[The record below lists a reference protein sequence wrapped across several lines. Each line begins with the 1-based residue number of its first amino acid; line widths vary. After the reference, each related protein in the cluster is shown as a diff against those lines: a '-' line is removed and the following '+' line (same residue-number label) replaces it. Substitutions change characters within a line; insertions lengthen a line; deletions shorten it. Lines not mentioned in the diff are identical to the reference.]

1 MNRAFFWSF
10 YFWGFLLLS
19 LLFKPA
25 FAANKD
31 YQLKPQKIAPNTYI
45 FEGYNQDFSFA
56 NGGNIVNTGFIITT
70 AGVVLI
76 NTGPS
81 QRYGEQ
87 MRAAI
92 ENLTDQPIVKVFISK
107 LHPDHYLGNQ
117 AFQDVP
123 IATLAQTIEGIK
135 TQGDMFTDN
144 MYRLVGYWMQG
155 TELIMPSLAVEPGRE
170 TIGDHELE
178 IIALNGHTPSDLLLL
193 DHTTGVL
200 FAGGVVFHN
209 RAPTTPHADLDHW
222 ITELETVQT
231 LPYKIIVPSH
241 GPVAHNSAPVQQT
254 LDYVTWLR
262 DSFQQAAAAG
272 LDMAEVLRLE
282 IPEQFRELAVLS
294 AEYPRSV
301 SHLYSDFEAAVLPQV
316 GGASN

>member
-1 MNRAFFWSF
+1 MTQALSSV
-10 YFWGFLLLS
+10 LLLG
-19 LLFKPA
+19 LLALFNPVL
-25 FAANKD
+25 AANKD
-31 YQLKPQKIAPNTYI
+31 YQLSPQQIASNTYI
-45 FEGYNQDFSFA
+45 FEGLNQDFSFA
-56 NGGNIVNTGFIITT
+56 NGGNIVNTGLIITDD
-70 AGVVLI
+70 GVIVI

-81 QRYGEQ
+81 RRYGEQ
-87 MRAAI
+87 LRAAI
-92 ENLTDQPIVKVFISK
+92 QALTDKPIVKVFISK

-123 IATLAQTIEGIK
+123 IVTLAQTIEGIK

-144 MYRLVGYWMQG
+144 MYRLVGHWMQG
-155 TELIMPSLAVEPGRE
+155 TELIIPPIAAEPGRE
-170 TIGDHELE
+170 SIGGHDLE
-178 IIALNGHTPSDLLLL
+178 VIALNGHTPSDLLLL

-200 FAGGVVFHN
+200 FTGGVVFHN
-209 RAPTTPHADLDHW
+209 RAATTPHADLNDW
-222 ITELETVQT
+222 IAELKAVQQ

-241 GPVAHNSAPVQQT
+241 GPVARDGAAVAQT
-254 LDYVTWLR
+254 LGYITWLR

-272 LDMAEVLRLE
+272 LDMAEVLQLE
-282 IPEQFRELAVLS
+282 IPQQFSTLAVLE